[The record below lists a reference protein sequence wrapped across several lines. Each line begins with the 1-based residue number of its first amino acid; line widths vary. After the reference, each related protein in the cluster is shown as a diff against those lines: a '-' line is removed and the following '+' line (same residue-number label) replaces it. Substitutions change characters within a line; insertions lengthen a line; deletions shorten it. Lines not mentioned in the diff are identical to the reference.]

1 MGRRRP
7 ILLSYGN
14 RQQWVVSDL
23 EAMMNGEVARRKRP
37 SAYRIVELAGSI
49 RKLSSNDPGKLTAP
63 FVTRG
68 FP

>member
-1 MGRRRP
+1 
-7 ILLSYGN
+7 
-14 RQQWVVSDL
+14 VVSDL